1 MTPDNRGT
9 LARTIGYRI
18 RAWWRTGR
26 VGAVLVAALLGVAAP
41 AEAQHSGDRLN
52 ANTVAIISGNL
63 NATYL
68 SIAYDLSAVLDDGDK
83 LRVLPVIGKG
93 GGQNIIDVRYLRG
106 IDLGITQA
114 PLLDQLRRGGVS
126 DLREKIV
133 YLAKLF
139 NEEMHIIAR
148 PEITSINDLQG
159 KKVNFSD
166 VGSGTQLST
175 RNIFNLLGVKPQEVN
190 LGQADAIE
198 AMKKGELAATVL
210 IAGKPTASVGKV
222 KAADGFRLLPVPYAK
237 PLQEAYLPTILTA
250 EDYPGLIEPGQQVES
265 IAVSA
270 VLIAYNWPKNTDR
283 YQRIA
288 RFVDAFFPR
297 VRAGDFSKPP
307 RHPKWREINLSA
319 VVPGLTRF
327 SGADDWLRANTE
339 QPGVASKG
347 DFQAFLE
354 ARGNADAK
362 PGSMS
367 EADRTR
373 LFQEFVKW
381 NQARQAR

>member
-1 MTPDNRGT
+1 MTPNNRGT
-9 LARTIGYRI
+9 LARTIGYCLRP
-18 RAWWRTGR
+18 RWRTGR
-26 VGAVLVAALLGVAAP
+26 AGAVLIAALLGVAAP
-41 AEAQHSGDRLN
+41 AAAQHSGDRLN

-68 SIAYDLSAVLDDGDK
+68 SIAYDLAAVLDDGDK

-93 GGQNIIDVRYLRG
+93 GGQNIIDVRYLKG

-133 YLAKLF
+133 YIAKLF
-139 NEEMHIIAR
+139 NEEMHIVVR
-148 PEITSINDLQG
+148 PEIGSINDLQG

-175 RNIFNLLGVKPQEVN
+175 RNIFNLLGIKTQEVN

-198 AMKKGELAATVL
+198 AMKKGEIAATVL
-210 IAGKPTASVGKV
+210 IAGKPTASVGKL
-222 KAADGFRLLPVPYAK
+222 KTADGFRLLPVPYAK
-237 PLQEAYLPTILTA
+237 PLQEAYLPTVLTA

-265 IAVSA
+265 VAVSA

-288 RFVDAFFPR
+288 KFVDAFFPH
-297 VRAGDFSKPP
+297 VRAGDFGKRP

-327 SGADDWLRANTE
+327 AGADDWLRKNTDRAATANR
-339 QPGVASKG
+339 G

-354 ARGNADAK
+354 ARGSAETKA
-362 PGSMS
+362 GSMS
-367 EADRTR
+367 EAERTR